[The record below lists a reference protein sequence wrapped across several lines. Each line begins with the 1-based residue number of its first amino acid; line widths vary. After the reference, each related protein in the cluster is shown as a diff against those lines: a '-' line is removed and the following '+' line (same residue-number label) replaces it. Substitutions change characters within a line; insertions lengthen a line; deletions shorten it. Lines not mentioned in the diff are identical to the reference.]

1 MTDRDSAFLW
11 ETEALRSRSQHE
23 PAGPKTSLIEA
34 GDWVTLR
41 EASDLTGVPTDTIRK
56 WARHDRI
63 PSYLEKTDDG
73 HLRIVSLEGI
83 LGWSEQIGRE
93 LHVVEPAEDKA
104 DELVVDLNPELAE
117 PSPEPSSNPTQVPEG
132 SMLVP
137 LDAWNKMLN
146 QLGNLHEAGQ
156 QLAEARER
164 AAKAET
170 EARFLKERLTEL
182 RAELE
187 PARGD
192 DRGEARTDPPG
203 GTAGGGV
210 ATTLGG
216 TASSLARRIYESWRY
231 RRRG

>member
-1 MTDRDSAFLW
+1 MADRDSAFLW
-11 ETEALRSRSQHE
+11 ETEALRSRPHRDQG
-23 PAGPKTSLIEA
+23 GPTSLIEA

-83 LGWSEQIGRE
+83 LGWSKQIGRE
-93 LHVVEPAEDKA
+93 LQVVGEDQDDAED
-104 DELVVDLNPELAE
+104 LVVDLDPEVPPG
-117 PSPEPSSNPTQVPEG
+117 PSPDPTRVPEG

-146 QLGNLHEAGQ
+146 QLGNLHQAGQ

-182 RAELE
+182 RGELE
-187 PARGD
+187 RARDRELPAP
-192 DRGEARTDPPG
+192 DPPAHTSG
-203 GTAGGGV
+203 